1 MDEINERAETG
12 RLRRGRCA
20 PRLAAFG
27 RRLYIGLVLTGIF
40 QLKTCIK
47 QPKRAFFG
55 FNAHL
60 F

>member
-12 RLRRGRCA
+12 RLRRGRCD

-40 QLKTCIK
+40 RPETRIQ
-47 QPKRAFFG
+47 
-55 FNAHL
+55 
-60 F
+60 